1 MDDVL
6 TKWENELRAEGEKNG
21 ENRSAVRTSQ
31 YYGKTE
37 NETMLYLM
45 QEYGMTQE
53 DARSTT
59 LKYWENASF
68 SRTRKTT
75 SNALT

>member
-6 TKWENELRAEGEKNG
+6 TKWEDELRAEGEKNG
-21 ENRSAVRTSQ
+21 ENRSAVRSFQ
-31 YYGKTE
+31 YLGKTE

-53 DARSTT
+53 EARSTT
-59 LKYWENASF
+59 LKYW
-68 SRTRKTT
+68 K
-75 SNALT
+75 

>member
-6 TKWENELRAEGEKNG
+6 TKWENELRAEGERVGYKNGEKNG

-53 DARSTT
+53 EARSTT
-59 LKYWENASF
+59 LKYW
-68 SRTRKTT
+68 K
-75 SNALT
+75 

>member
-1 MDDVL
+1 MMDDVL
-6 TKWENELRAEGEKNG
+6 TKWEDELRAEGYKKGFEEGYKNG
-21 ENRSAVRTSQ
+21 KYRAAVRSFQ

-53 DARSTT
+53 EARSTT

-68 SRTRKTT
+68 SRT
-75 SNALT
+75 